1 MLIDD
6 DGDIPT
12 FACPH
17 PRLGN
22 RYQRTVSL
30 HSYSFAFFF
39 RDNFKPHVNPLTLY
53 RAIRLSVHLSA
64 VRRDDVDIEGA
75 DGRNWA
81 DASPPLR
88 HSLPPEAVRECFRP
102 APRHSRRRGR
112 FAGRVAGVPARAE
125 GYRGQPSN
133 CRLRF

>member
-6 DGDIPT
+6 NGDIPT
-12 FACPH
+12 FACPN

-53 RAIRLSVHLSA
+53 RGIRLSVHLSA

-81 DASPPLR
+81 DASPPL
-88 HSLPPEAVRECFRP
+88 
-102 APRHSRRRGR
+102 
-112 FAGRVAGVPARAE
+112 VPAGGPRA
-125 GYRGQPSN
+125 
-133 CRLRF
+133 F